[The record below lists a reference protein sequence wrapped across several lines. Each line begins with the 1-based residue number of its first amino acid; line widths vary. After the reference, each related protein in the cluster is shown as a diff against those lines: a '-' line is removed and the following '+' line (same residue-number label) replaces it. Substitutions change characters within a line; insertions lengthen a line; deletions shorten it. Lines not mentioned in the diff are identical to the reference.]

1 MRPLLSAVAWTLLA
15 FMVDIGAAAAQQSG
29 RVYKIGWLWIG
40 RPGYVPVPIEKWT
53 AEGAAFRDSLRDS
66 GYVVGKNLVVDV
78 RHASGDAARLE
89 AEAEALVAMGVDVI
103 VTQGTPPTVAA
114 MKATKRL
121 PIVFE
126 GVGDP
131 VEKGIV
137 ASLARPGGNVT
148 GMAVLIAGAKQ
159 WQLLH
164 ELRRPYDAPD
174 SFSNAANNP
183 ADDRQV
189 AWLTFSRERMKA
201 DAAAVGIEPVS
212 MRVYTLKDV
221 ETKFAELA
229 SEGAAGIVVNADALL
244 SNPEWRP
251 AIMEVALRH
260 RLPTS
265 CAQLR
270 LWAES
275 GCLMTYSEDW
285 SAVRRGLTAKVV
297 KVLQGTA
304 PADIPDEQP
313 TTYKLLINAKT
324 AKALDLTVPPLLLAL
339 ADEVIE

>member
-15 FMVDIGAAAAQQSG
+15 LMVDAGAASAQQPG

-53 AEGAAFRDSLRDS
+53 TGGAAFRDSLRDS

-137 ASLARPGGNVT
+137 ASFARPGGNVT

-164 ELRRPYDAPD
+164 EIAP
-174 SFSNAANNP
+174 
-183 ADDRQV
+183 
-189 AWLTFSRERMKA
+189 
-201 DAAAVGIEPVS
+201 
-212 MRVYTLKDV
+212 
-221 ETKFAELA
+221 
-229 SEGAAGIVVNADALL
+229 
-244 SNPEWRP
+244 
-251 AIMEVALRH
+251 
-260 RLPTS
+260 
-265 CAQLR
+265 
-270 LWAES
+270 
-275 GCLMTYSEDW
+275 
-285 SAVRRGLTAKVV
+285 AVRRAG
-297 KVLQGTA
+297 
-304 PADIPDEQP
+304 
-313 TTYKLLINAKT
+313 
-324 AKALDLTVPPLLLAL
+324 VP
-339 ADEVIE
+339 